1 MSDDKTKTGKADD
14 IRIDKNDNNE
24 LAYWSAKFGVTKIEL
39 ITAIEKANSPLVK
52 KVEAQIN
59 KMKKAPSA

>member
-1 MSDDKTKTGKADD
+1 MPDNKTKTGKADD

-39 ITAIEKANSPLVK
+39 VTAIEKAKSPMAD
-52 KVEAQIN
+52 KVEAQIQ
-59 KMKKAPSA
+59 KMKKTPSA

>member
-1 MSDDKTKTGKADD
+1 MADNKSKTGKADD

-39 ITAIEKANSPLVK
+39 NNAIEKTGSPMVE
-52 KVEAQIN
+52 KVEAEI
-59 KMKKAPSA
+59 KRMKKHP